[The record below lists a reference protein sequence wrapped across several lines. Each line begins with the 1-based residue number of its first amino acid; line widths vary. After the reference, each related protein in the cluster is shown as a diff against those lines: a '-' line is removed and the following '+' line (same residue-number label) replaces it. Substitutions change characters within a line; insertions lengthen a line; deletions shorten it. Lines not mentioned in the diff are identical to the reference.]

1 MYALTLILGMLSKS
15 RGHIL
20 RVAAVM
26 HVLFNWEN
34 PHSIP
39 STISVAAIKAADSL
53 VGVCV
58 QHAAYMGG
66 RGEVAEAIESIVQ
79 VQQGTCTRTL
89 NVTFL

>member
-66 RGEVAEAIESIVQ
+66 RGGRSD
-79 VQQGTCTRTL
+79 
-89 NVTFL
+89 

>member
-1 MYALTLILGMLSKS
+1 MYTLTLILGMLSKS

-26 HVLFNWEN
+26 HVLEN

-58 QHAAYMGG
+58 QHAAYIWVD
-66 RGEVAEAIESIVQ
+66 EVKWQ
-79 VQQGTCTRTL
+79 KRL
-89 NVTFL
+89 NPSCKYNKVHEPSVLM

>member
-39 STISVAAIKAADSL
+39 STISVAAIKTADSL
-53 VGVCV
+53 VGMCV

-66 RGEVAEAIESIVQ
+66 
-79 VQQGTCTRTL
+79 
-89 NVTFL
+89 

>member
-1 MYALTLILGMLSKS
+1 MLSKS

-34 PHSIP
+34 PQDIP
-39 STISVAAIKAADSL
+39 SVISVDAIKAADSF

-66 RGEVAEAIESIVQ
+66 RGEVTGAIENIVHL
-79 VQQGTCTRTL
+79 QQGKH
-89 NVTFL
+89 